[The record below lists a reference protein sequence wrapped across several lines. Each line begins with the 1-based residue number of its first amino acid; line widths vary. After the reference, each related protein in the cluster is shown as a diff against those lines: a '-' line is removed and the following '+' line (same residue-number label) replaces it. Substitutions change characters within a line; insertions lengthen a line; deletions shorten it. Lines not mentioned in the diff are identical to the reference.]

1 MRRLPAVR
9 APLVAMVCAVVVPLS
24 AAAQT
29 TKLRVVGPGGE
40 PVPFAW
46 VAIKGEANIAN
57 EKGEIVLGSGKH
69 KTYDLEVRR
78 IGYQPWTGKF
88 ESPDTAAV
96 LTVTLP
102 RISQELAPVTV
113 TGSAAKSVLETVGF
127 YQRWLQHQQGGLR
140 NATFIGPE
148 MIDKRKPV
156 TTMDMLDHVLGVYL
170 VENSKGARAPTTTG
184 ERPSGLAQA
193 DRQDRA
199 GRGSGYGS
207 GYGSS
212 TSGGSNMNLPPGVS
226 SQNICYMSVLVDGGP
241 ICPSVGCHYTH
252 AGDPPGSTSDEHI
265 IELDKVLDVKNV
277 AAIEVYPARDGMPPD
292 VLKLYNG
299 CGVILIWTGS
309 R

>member
-1 MRRLPAVR
+1 MALA
-9 APLVAMVCAVVVPLS
+9 LVAGAMS
-24 AAAQT
+24 AATVNAQS

-46 VAIKGEANIAN
+46 VAIKGEPNIAN
-57 EKGEIVLGSGKH
+57 ENGEIVLGSGKH
-69 KTYDLEVRR
+69 KTYELEVRR
-78 IGYQPWTGKF
+78 IGYQPWTGKL

-127 YQRWLQHQQGGLR
+127 YKRWLQHQQGGLR

-193 DRQDRA
+193 DRESRG
-199 GRGSGYGS
+199 GRGGGANGGS

-212 TSGGSNMNLPPGVS
+212 SSGGSNMNLPQGIS

-241 ICPSVGCHYTH
+241 ICPSIGCHYTH